1 MRFPRNLLS
10 VALLLLVG
18 LGVAELPAP
27 ANAATT
33 GGANVN
39 IGAGTF
45 PSDGIEL
52 PPLRERLTFGLLAR
66 RPSELAFL
74 DGVIF
79 AVEQGRLSEKLVDR
93 TFFWARRRAPTY
105 AGEYIR
111 RPIIYFQPALQ
122 VQADKLGVDLTPP
135 PSP

>member
-1 MRFPRNLLS
+1 MRFPPKPLS
-10 VALLLLVG
+10 VLLLLLVA
-18 LGVAELPAP
+18 LGVTVPLAP
-27 ANAATT
+27 AAAATT
-33 GGANVN
+33 GGASVN

-45 PSDGIEL
+45 ASNGIEL

-74 DGVIF
+74 EGVIF
-79 AVEQGRLSEKLVDR
+79 AVEEGRLSEKLVDR
-93 TFFWARRRAPTY
+93 TFFWARRRAPIY
-105 AGEYIR
+105 AGEYLR

-122 VQADKLGVDLTPP
+122 IQADKLGIDLSPP